1 MKYIL
6 YLANAVKRVPWMWPL
21 HAEARKVCEMFSDSR
36 DLRFVVVCEEL
47 HGFEVRCSV
56 NENWFRDSEYSDHQR
71 ATASSYSNC
80 FLHSAPMHCTCKL
93 CSPQALCLRVPR
105 MGISKGAKAQ
115 TGIACQRRGLG
126 QGEAVQRRGW
136 AGGRLGRGGAWLG
149 RGCSLVTNN
158 IRASE

>member
-1 MKYIL
+1 
-6 YLANAVKRVPWMWPL
+6 
-21 HAEARKVCEMFSDSR
+21 
-36 DLRFVVVCEEL
+36 
-47 HGFEVRCSV
+47 
-56 NENWFRDSEYSDHQR
+56 
-71 ATASSYSNC
+71 
-80 FLHSAPMHCTCKL
+80 
-93 CSPQALCLRVPR
+93 